1 MTRFLICGEQTHA
14 LNKQR
19 CHRNRQKQFKILWNQ
34 MVLNKSWLYCKM
46 WNVTGHKIDS
56 VQTCLELLALNGLV
70 FFCRFSSTKEYIS
83 LAAFYTELFWHISF
97 FKTAADHISTFSNY
111 SDRFTSFFHIQEAGR
126 LGFRTFSWQGTVTDD
141 STTLLLMVKDACL
154 AGLAANNDWPRMV
167 RVSTWAGLF
176 LGTYHQRRNRSWRK
190 EETRWANNGLAGKK
204 NRKNFIASCCC

>member
-97 FKTAADHISTFSNY
+97 FKTVADYISTFCNY
-111 SDRFTSFFHIQEAGR
+111 LDRFTFVFYIQEVGR
-126 LGFRTFSWQGTVTDD
+126 LGFRTFSWQGR
-141 STTLLLMVKDACL
+141 TTRRLCFWWSRML
-154 AGLAANNDWPRMV
+154 ASRASRLITTGLGRCGC
-167 RVSTWAGLF
+167 RRGLGYF
-176 LGTYHQRRNRSWRK
+176 WGHTTK
-190 EETRWANNGLAGKK
+190 EEIEAEEKRRRDGA
-204 NRKNFIASCCC
+204 